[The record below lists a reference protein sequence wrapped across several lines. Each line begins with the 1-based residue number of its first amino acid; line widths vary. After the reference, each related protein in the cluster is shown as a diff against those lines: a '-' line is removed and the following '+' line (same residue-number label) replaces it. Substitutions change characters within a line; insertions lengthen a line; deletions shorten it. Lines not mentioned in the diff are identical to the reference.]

1 MPDIVAEKA
10 LYIKLGESGLWQ
22 TECIQQ
28 GTLRLGYKQISHEL
42 CTSNNW
48 AGVLEEIQKRTSN
61 RGAATRH
68 LNQIRLFY
76 ESPEDVLWF
85 TFDAD
90 RLYWCFALASVE
102 LNTDGSKI
110 RRTIQGWS
118 DKNTKGALLLKK
130 NISGKIL
137 ATQGFQGTI
146 CSAPELTYL
155 LHKINGTAARHV
167 DAAQFAFNN
176 LVDALVPIIKN
187 LHEKD
192 LEILA
197 DLIFRQ
203 GGWSRIGVLGGTEQH
218 IDLDLISPITGERIA
233 VQVKSRAD
241 EATYNNYKSIF
252 SDMRGYSKFYFITH
266 SPTASL
272 ASQAAQESDQE
283 FIFWGAQELA
293 EYSAKNGLV
302 GWLIDK
308 AS

>member
-1 MPDIVAEKA
+1 MPDIVAGKA

-42 CTSNNW
+42 CMSNNW

-76 ESPEDVLWF
+76 QSPEDVLWF

-90 RLYWCFALASVE
+90 RLFWCFALASVE
-102 LNTDGSKI
+102 MHTDGSKI

-146 CSAPELTYL
+146 CSAPELAYL
-155 LHKINGTAARHV
+155 LHKINGTAAPHV
-167 DAAQFAFNN
+167 DVAQLAFNK

-203 GGWSRIGVLGGTEQH
+203 GGWNRIGVLGGTEQH

-283 FIFWGAQELA
+283 FIFWGPQELA
-293 EYSAKNGLV
+293 EYSAKNGLM